1 MFLTV
6 HAASGILIGQYT
18 NNVWLAFGLGFISH
32 LLLDIIPHGDE
43 NLVKDQR
50 RKYWMAKY
58 AIISAVDTFLVVLMT
73 YLLWQNE
80 YIKLTPATI
89 AAIFGSLLP
98 DYIWGL
104 SEVTHSKF
112 LSKISQ
118 IILTKFHDLLK
129 IRLKLAN
136 GLIIQTLIL
145 LLFII
150 LLIK

>member
-18 NNVWLAFGLGFISH
+18 DNVWLAFILGIISH

-58 AIISAVDTFLVVLMT
+58 AVISAIDTFLVVFMT
-73 YLLWQNE
+73 YLLWQNN
-80 YIKLTPATI
+80 YIKLTPAAI
-89 AAIFGSLLP
+89 AALFGSLLP

-104 SEVTHSKF
+104 SEITHSKSLKY
-112 LSKISQ
+112 LSQKIFAW
-118 IILTKFHDLLK
+118 FHDLLN
-129 IRLKLAN
+129 IRLKLAS
-136 GLIIQTLIL
+136 GLLIQTLVL